1 MHDLRDGS
9 RRTLPVAIAG
19 LALVAV
25 VVAACS
31 TAGAGNGPD
40 NSPSPSSPVAT
51 PTPVPTPAPSDA
63 PISPTPSQPGTVRV
77 PLDIATDHDVAVV
90 IDDPSGVVTAA
101 ESGTPGDGMSVRWFT
116 AQVRNVDPST
126 IEVTWVGLPLD
137 DEIAL
142 GVSGG
147 AGAIG
152 LHFTQKA
159 PPVDSDATGFDRVL
173 ILRFAEPVS
182 ADDVTVEFEAAAA

>member
-1 MHDLRDGS
+1 MHDLRAGS
-9 RRTLPVAIAG
+9 PRTLSAAVAG
-19 LALVAV
+19 LALVAILA
-25 VVAACS
+25 AACS
-31 TAGAGNGPD
+31 TVGAGDGPGSSS
-40 NSPSPSSPVAT
+40 SPSAPVVT
-51 PTPVPTPAPSDA
+51 PTPVVTPAPSDDPA
-63 PISPTPSQPGTVRV
+63 TPAPSQPGTVRV

-90 IDDPSGVVTAA
+90 IDDPSDVVAGA
-101 ESGTPGDGMSVRWFT
+101 ETGTPGDGMSVRWFT

-142 GVSGG
+142 AVSGD

-159 PPVDSDATGFDRVL
+159 PPVDSDAIGFDRVL
-173 ILRFAEPVS
+173 VLRFAEPVS
-182 ADDVTVEFEAAAA
+182 ADDVTVEFEAAA